1 MYMSSMVSVLWLA
14 ECMLWLAIIVAKTRA
29 QDYAFNGKSMNAAV
43 AATTATSLALSNA
56 PDSPTSCG
64 GILKEPRG
72 NIHTPHFPRK
82 FAVPLHC
89 VWIIDASS
97 YHTQNISINIYFTQQ
112 FVLSG
117 LSFTQYLYYDNDIR
131 VKNDQKQFEVNEQ
144 NVTDVSYVRF
154 FSPFLEI
161 KFDMSTVFGTHL
173 RALDHLLD
181 VYGFNITYEVDEI
194 VKEHQCNALKCRYL
208 GHCYATKDYS

>member
-1 MYMSSMVSVLWLA
+1 MSSMVSLLWLA
-14 ECMLWLAIIVAKTRA
+14 ECLLWLAIVVAKARA
-29 QDYAFNGKSMNAAV
+29 HDHALSGKSMNAAAVV
-43 AATTATSLALSNA
+43 APTAVALAKA
-56 PDSPTSCG
+56 PDPPTSCG
-64 GILKEPRG
+64 GTLKEPRG
-72 NIHTPHFPRK
+72 IIQTPHFPHN

-89 VWIIDASS
+89 VWIIDASNF
-97 YHTQNISINIYFTQQ
+97 HTQNVSINIYFTQQ

-154 FSPFLEI
+154 YSPFLEI
-161 KFDMSTVFGTHL
+161 KFDMSNVHGAHL

-181 VYGFNITYEVDEI
+181 VYGFNITYEVDAI

-208 GHCYATKDYS
+208 GHCYATKDFS